1 MAETGSRVATVRVDT
16 GDGLMDVYIEEP
28 VGGIRGAQ
36 VVLMFPR
43 SGMDG
48 FPQRISAWL
57 AANGHGVV
65 IPDITYRCPEDMP
78 IRDRK
83 EHLKDDEIVHDVS
96 SLLKFLERCDCGL
109 RRPLAIMGH
118 CMGGRHAMLGA
129 GSFSEFEGAIV
140 YYGGDMLEGWGRTI
154 SPFDL
159 LPGAKCPLI
168 GFFGGKD
175 KNPSPADVDRLEHR
189 LAELGIRHAIHRYP
203 DVGHAFQQNADRSPE
218 ERRAASDSSERTL
231 GFLTAL
237 VGSGI
242 ER

>member
-1 MAETGSRVATVRVDT
+1 MADTGSLGATVAVETD
-16 GDGLMDVYIEEP
+16 DGRMDVYLDEP
-28 VGGIRGAQ
+28 AGGIKGAR

-48 FPQRISAWL
+48 FPERVSRWL
-57 AANGHGVV
+57 CSNGHGVAV
-65 IPDITYRCPEDMP
+65 PDITHRCPAEMP

-83 EHLKDDEIVHDVS
+83 EHLKDDEIVRDVRG
-96 SLLKFLERCDCGL
+96 LLTFLDRRDRGL

-129 GSFSEFEGAIV
+129 GAVPDFDGAIV
-140 YYGGDMLEGWGRTI
+140 YYGGDMLEGWGRAN

-159 LPGAKCPLI
+159 LTQMTCPLI

-175 KNPSPADVDRLEHR
+175 KNPSPADVDRLERR
-189 LAELGIRHAIHRYP
+189 LVELGIRHALHRYP

-218 ERRAASDSSERTL
+218 ERRAADHSSEETL

-237 VGSGI
+237 VGSVR